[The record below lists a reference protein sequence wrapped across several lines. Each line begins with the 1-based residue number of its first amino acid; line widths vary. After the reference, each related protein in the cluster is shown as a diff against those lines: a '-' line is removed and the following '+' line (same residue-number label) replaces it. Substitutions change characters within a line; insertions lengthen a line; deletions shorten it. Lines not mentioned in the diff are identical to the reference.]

1 MAEAKPKTLGQVAF
15 ESYRDALFYKSKI
28 GKLKWEQLDKL
39 QGPWEKCGEAVR
51 EAIEKEAGNQ

>member
-1 MAEAKPKTLGQVAF
+1 MAEEKPKTLGQVAF
-15 ESYRDALFYKSKI
+15 ESYRDALFYKSKV

-39 QGPWEKCGEAVR
+39 QECWEKSAQAVR